1 MKKAEL
7 ALDARVLLLI
17 LFISE
22 KVNIS
27 LIVDDAINS
36 CNTSTIQFFKRKLK
50 MISQFICCL
59 LN

>member
-7 ALDARVLLLI
+7 ALDTRVLLLI

-22 KVNIS
+22 KVNVS
-27 LIVDDAINS
+27 LTVDDAINS
-36 CNTSTIQFFKRKLK
+36 CNTSKIQFLKRKLK